1 MDCQKCSS
9 KPATVFLTH
18 VAEGGLQRTD
28 LCEECA
34 KKAGAMHPSGFF
46 EEKSIFARS
55 PEKSTSAIKCP
66 ACGYSSEDLQKT
78 GRVGCAS
85 CYEQFS
91 GSLQVALAEA
101 QKGLLHLG
109 KRPARRNASPE
120 VWQAE
125 MNHFVATENF
135 EAAARL
141 RDKISLAQKKKQGSR
156 GSL

>member
-1 MDCQKCSS
+1 VDCQKCFS
-9 KPATVFLTH
+9 KPATVFLTQ

-55 PEKSTSAIKCP
+55 PEKSTSPTKCP

-78 GRVGCAS
+78 GRVGCAV

-91 GSLQVALAEA
+91 VSLQVALAEA
-101 QKGLLHLG
+101 QKGLVHQG
-109 KRPARRNASPE
+109 KRPKRLSASPE
-120 VWQAE
+120 VWRAE
-125 MNHFVATENF
+125 MEHFVATENY
-135 EAAARL
+135 EAAALL
-141 RDKISLAQKKKQGSR
+141 RDTISKTEGEKKGKSA
-156 GSL
+156 ST